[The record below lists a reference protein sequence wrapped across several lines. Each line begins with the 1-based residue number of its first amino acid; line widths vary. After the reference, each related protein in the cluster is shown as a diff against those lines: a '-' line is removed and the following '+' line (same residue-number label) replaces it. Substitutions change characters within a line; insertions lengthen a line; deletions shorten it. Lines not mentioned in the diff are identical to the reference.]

1 MRRSGKR
8 PEVDIKK
15 TKIDELFH
23 RFLNHP
29 GVFEKLQEAH
39 SLALRGVNPLGE
51 RQTKK
56 EKELDDNH
64 EEEKKSPRP
73 PSPGGR
79 YKPADFKNLNI
90 LQILSSIT
98 IVEIFRDCPDFSTIV
113 ILSKK

>member
-1 MRRSGKR
+1 M
-8 PEVDIKK
+8 DIKK

-56 EKELDDNH
+56 E
-64 EEEKKSPRP
+64 R
-73 PSPGGR
+73 
-79 YKPADFKNLNI
+79 
-90 LQILSSIT
+90 
-98 IVEIFRDCPDFSTIV
+98 
-113 ILSKK
+113 SKKGRERMKEKEALFTLHREWQRSKHRED